1 MPDDVR
7 VADAVERNWVDNHA
21 PLSWRPY
28 LRLSRVDRPIGSWLL
43 LLPCWW
49 GLALSAVA
57 DPGGF
62 RVDDIWIASACAI
75 GAVLMRGAGCTWNDY
90 NDRAF
95 DAQVERTRSRP
106 LPSGQVSPRRAL
118 IWMCIQ
124 AALAFGVLLTL
135 NGLAIIVGICSL
147 LPVAIYPFAK
157 RFTWWPQFFLGIAF
171 NWGVLL
177 AWAAHSGTLGPATF
191 LLYASGIAWTLYYDT
206 VYAHQDTRDDS
217 IIGIKSTARL
227 FGRRSRS
234 SLQAC
239 VFASVFLMLAACGLV
254 LAGSP
259 GLVTMLFLTSGCV
272 FFGLS
277 MLLQL
282 RKIELGDPRTC
293 LAAFRQSRNIGLI
306 PVVFFALAV
315 PW

>member
-106 LPSGQVSPRRAL
+106 PSVGTGFTQTRTDLDVYTGSAGFWRVADSQRGSRSSWEYARSFPSRSTPLPRDLR
-118 IWMCIQ
+118 
-124 AALAFGVLLTL
+124 
-135 NGLAIIVGICSL
+135 
-147 LPVAIYPFAK
+147 
-157 RFTWWPQFFLGIAF
+157 WWPQFFLGIAF

-254 LAGSP
+254 P
-259 GLVTMLFLTSGCV
+259 GR
-272 FFGLS
+272 
-277 MLLQL
+277 Q
-282 RKIELGDPRTC
+282 PRTC
-293 LAAFRQSRNIGLI
+293 HH
-306 PVVFFALAV
+306 AV
-315 PW
+315 PHFWVCIFRIVDAVTAQED